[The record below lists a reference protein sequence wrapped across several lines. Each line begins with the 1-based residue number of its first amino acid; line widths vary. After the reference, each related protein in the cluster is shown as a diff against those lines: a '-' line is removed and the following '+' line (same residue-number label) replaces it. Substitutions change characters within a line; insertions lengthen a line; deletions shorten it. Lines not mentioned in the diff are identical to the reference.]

1 MTASFELV
9 TKQNVVQLQSVDLLA
24 RYVDSAT
31 AEIDGKVAG
40 VAADALAAQD
50 AAAEAAASK
59 IEAIDGAATAQAGA
73 QVASDQAWGFRYG
86 SLAEG
91 AADADLETGDA
102 FDVWATDGSGRWY
115 SGVKTGPSSAE
126 EIPFSDRPTLK
137 TLAISLFSAL
147 SALYIPV
154 GIDALQTSGH
164 SAKGIGAARYVY
176 DASVDAAYVADHPRS
191 SVLTANGRGFRIAED
206 VIDAKMLGAR
216 SGQDSAAA
224 IDETLQVAWERG
236 HSLCTLW
243 SEGAAPYLIEGQG
256 KVDPTHPGST
266 FQRGVI
272 TSRPDVQMA
281 SNGAWLQTKAA
292 DHAKN
297 GSTIFGHHTWR
308 FADLGNAGLLGE
320 WKLDGNMYDAE
331 RNPSGIPFDDGRD
344 EDGVFTEGDVFQ
356 FQAGFVAY
364 KSTGTISLGR
374 ITCINMRGSG
384 IEVGMAAG
392 AGGDNYVER
401 FALERLHAK
410 DVFREGL
417 SLFNVQYGDIGEVI
431 GEGNGFWVTLVN
443 CEGHARTDRV
453 RNIRIGRIYAD
464 FTTGLSPEESTPGL
478 TNHAE
483 RAAAR
488 AMLRRIFTAS
498 HFYDGFEDNIFDG
511 KWLNIS
517 IGEIT
522 GIQACMD
529 VYYFANLRFGR
540 VTLSMPHE
548 EDLSAH
554 NRVPLDG
561 TSVNAIRCHSPG
573 VAGLF
578 GLTFDTPPRIEGHY
592 EDAIWINNYD
602 DVLIPDGAVVTGAK
616 KSALRLD
623 ACSGRVGYL
632 KAVNCGLASAR
643 AYAVDIWG
651 AKRGLFIREP
661 IAIDTRAGAS
671 RTMQG
676 AVRLNGASVDHV
688 EVSGARNLNTFG
700 TVPVVN
706 VGEAAVAQGN
716 MDMAAPVHGF
726 STPVAFATVDSG
738 FEVNG
743 NLLVGDMAGAADTN
757 ISVRAPTGY
766 KANVTWLVGSEFRYQ
781 LQQTPDG
788 TQQSLRAIGED
799 IIVEQRSVAAGGM
812 DFPTITYNKPLRIGG
827 FTLWPTAAGIWRTKA
842 APDPTTDTAGIAV
855 GDQTGA

>member
-1 MTASFELV
+1 
-9 TKQNVVQLQSVDLLA
+9 
-24 RYVDSAT
+24 
-31 AEIDGKVAG
+31 
-40 VAADALAAQD
+40 
-50 AAAEAAASK
+50 
-59 IEAIDGAATAQAGA
+59 
-73 QVASDQAWGFRYG
+73 
-86 SLAEG
+86 
-91 AADADLETGDA
+91 
-102 FDVWATDGSGRWY
+102 
-115 SGVKTGPSSAE
+115 
-126 EIPFSDRPTLK
+126 
-137 TLAISLFSAL
+137 
-147 SALYIPV
+147 
-154 GIDALQTSGH
+154 
-164 SAKGIGAARYVY
+164 
-176 DASVDAAYVADHPRS
+176 
-191 SVLTANGRGFRIAED
+191 
-206 VIDAKMLGAR
+206 
-216 SGQDSAAA
+216 
-224 IDETLQVAWERG
+224 
-236 HSLCTLW
+236 
-243 SEGAAPYLIEGQG
+243 
-256 KVDPTHPGST
+256 
-266 FQRGVI
+266 
-272 TSRPDVQMA
+272 
-281 SNGAWLQTKAA
+281 
-292 DHAKN
+292 
-297 GSTIFGHHTWR
+297 
-308 FADLGNAGLLGE
+308 
-320 WKLDGNMYDAE
+320 MYDAE
-331 RNPSGIPFDDGRD
+331 RNPAGIPFDDGRD
-344 EDGVFTEGDVFQ
+344 GSGVFTEGNVYQ

-364 KSTGTISLGR
+364 KSTGTIALGR

-417 SLFNVQYGDIGEVI
+417 SLFNVQYADIGEVI

-464 FTTGLSPEESTPGL
+464 FSTGLSAEERTPGL
-478 TNHAE
+478 TNPAE

-540 VTLSMPHE
+540 VSLTMPHD
-548 EDLSAH
+548 EDLSVH
-554 NRVPLDG
+554 NLVPLDG

-643 AYAVDIWG
+643 AYAVDVWG

-661 IAIDTRAGAS
+661 VAIDTRAGAS

-716 MDMAAPVHGF
+716 MDMTAPVHGF
-726 STPVAFATVDSG
+726 STPVAFDTVDSG

-743 NLLVGDMAGAADTN
+743 NLRVGDMNGGADTF
-757 ISVRAPTGY
+757 IEARAPAGF
-766 KANVTWLVGSEFRYQ
+766 KANLNMSIGEVLEYQ
-781 LQQTPDG
+781 LQLTPDG
-788 TQQSLRAIGED
+788 QMQGLQFSDSFVRVDFAIPD
-799 IIVEQRSVAAGGM
+799 GGGIN
-812 DFPTITYNKPLRIGG
+812 FPSITYDKPLRVSG
-827 FTLWPTAAGIWRTKA
+827 FALWPTAAGIWRTKA
-842 APDPTTDTAGIAV
+842 APDPTTDTDGAAV
-855 GDQTGA
+855 GDQTGS

>member
-24 RYVDSAT
+24 RYVGTAT
-31 AEIDGKVAG
+31 SEIDGKVAG
-40 VAADALAAQD
+40 VAADAQAAQD
-50 AAAEAAASK
+50 AAADAAASK
-59 IEAIDGAATAQAGA
+59 VEALDGASTSQAGA
-73 QVASDQAWGFRYG
+73 LVASDQAWGFRYG
-86 SLAEG
+86 SLAAG
-91 AADADLETGDA
+91 AADPDLETGDA
-102 FDVWATDGSGRWY
+102 FDVWETDGSGRWY

-126 EIPFSDRPTLK
+126 EIPFSDRATLK
-137 TLAISLFSAL
+137 VLAVSLFTDLAGRW
-147 SALYIPV
+147 IPL
-154 GIDALQTSGH
+154 GMDAVQTSGH
-164 SAKGIGAARYVY
+164 SVKGIGAARYVY
-176 DASVDAAYVADHPRS
+176 DAAVDAAYVEDHPRS
-191 SVLTANGRGFRIAED
+191 SVMTANGRGFRIAED

-224 IDETLQVAWERG
+224 INETMQVAYEAG
-236 HSLCTLW
+236 HGSWTLW
-243 SEGAAPYLIEGQG
+243 KEGTGVYLIEGQG
-256 KVDPTHPGST
+256 ALNPDHPGT
-266 FQRGVI
+266 TMQRGVI
-272 TSRPDVQMA
+272 SLRPGLNGL
-281 SNGAWLQTKAA
+281 SNGAELKIKAA

-297 GSTIFGHHTWR
+297 GPSIFGHHYWLYP
-308 FADLGNAGLLGE
+308 DLGDAGLLGE
-320 WKLDGNMYDAE
+320 WTLNGNMYDAE
-331 RNPSGIPFDDGRD
+331 RNPGGIPFDDGRD
-344 EDGVFTEGDVFQ
+344 GAGVFNEANVYQ

-364 KSTGTISLGR
+364 KSTGTIALGR

-464 FTTGLSPEESTPGL
+464 FTTGLSPEEGTPGL
-478 TNHAE
+478 TNPAE
-483 RAAAR
+483 RADAR

-540 VTLSMPHE
+540 VSLTMPHD

-602 DVLIPDGAVVTGAK
+602 DVLIPDGTVVTGAK

-643 AYAVDIWG
+643 AYAVDVWG

-661 IAIDTRAGAS
+661 VAIDTRAGAS

-706 VGEAAVAQGN
+706 VGDAAVAVGN

-743 NLLVGDMAGAADTN
+743 NVIVGDMAGAADTN
-757 ISVRAPTGY
+757 ISVRAPTGF

-781 LQQTPDG
+781 IQQTPDG
-788 TQQSLRAIGED
+788 TQQSLRATGED
-799 IIVEQRSVAAGGM
+799 VIVEQRSLAAGGM
-812 DFPTITYNKPLRIGG
+812 DFPTITYDKPIR
-827 FTLWPTAAGIWRTKA
+827 TADYALWPTAAGVWRTKA
-842 APDPTTDTAGIAV
+842 LPDPTTDTAGVAV